1 MDAQEVMEELEKHG
15 ATTDEQWHGD
25 LLQLGSLDEKI
36 DEGKAR
42 YAFENS
48 QFEIEESKGDESV
61 KVRDALQCATD
72 KSVC

>member
-1 MDAQEVMEELEKHG
+1 MDELEKHG
-15 ATTDEQWHGD
+15 AIADEQWHGD
-25 LLQLGSLDEKI
+25 PLQLGALDEEI
-36 DEGKAR
+36 DEEKAQ